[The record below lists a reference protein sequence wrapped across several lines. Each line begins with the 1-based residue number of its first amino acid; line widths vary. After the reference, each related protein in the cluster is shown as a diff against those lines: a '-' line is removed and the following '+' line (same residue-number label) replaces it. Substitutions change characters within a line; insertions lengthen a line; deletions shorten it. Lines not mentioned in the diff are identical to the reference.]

1 MRGYNERGYVQ
12 SDMTEFDPAP
22 ESDVAQRR
30 WQEETDTF
38 GRVYDVALGVTSP
51 TAYTE
56 IAELADCSPNT
67 AKKHLERLAEM
78 GIVRADRDSRPAQYK
93 RNDGYLEWQD
103 ASRIANE
110 LSVEEILDRVEVLE
124 ERRTEYEAQFG
135 TTDPRAVS
143 VFDHDEHETVH
154 ERMTAIS
161 EWQGVVRDIRLYE
174 LARQLSQND
183 GHLIPA

>member
-1 MRGYNERGYVQ
+1 MA
-12 SDMTEFDPAP
+12 DFDPSP
-22 ESDVAQRR
+22 DSDSSRRR
-30 WQEETDTF
+30 WQEGTDTF

-78 GIVRADRDSRPAQYK
+78 GIVRADRDSRPAQYE
-93 RNDGYLEWQD
+93 RNEGYLEWQE
-103 ASRIANE
+103 ASRIASD
-110 LSVEEILDRVEVLE
+110 LTIEEIIERVKALE
-124 ERRTEYEAQFG
+124 EQREAYEEKFDTA
-135 TTDPRAVS
+135 DPKEAS
-143 VFDHDEHETVH
+143 VFDHEDHDTIH
-154 ERMTAIS
+154 DRMTAVS
-161 EWQGVVRDIRLYE
+161 EWQGVIRDIRLYE